1 MIQKTGTQGPAEGQ
15 PYLILRYAAAPKTS
29 TTTTMTVTVMATMLP
44 AGSTKKGSAQLLV
57 PVPNPCPAQASL

>member
-1 MIQKTGTQGPAEGQ
+1 MQKTGTQGPAEGQ

-44 AGSTKKGSAQLLV
+44 AGSTRKGSAQLLV
-57 PVPNPCPAQASL
+57 PVPDTSPTQASL